1 MKKTAYL
8 TPDILVIAMKPH
20 ELLAYSVNGEGL
32 KVDSTVDNPNDD
44 IDNRSRRY
52 DAWAIEEEEDEEF

>member
-8 TPDILVIAMKPH
+8 IPEIWVTGMEAD

-32 KVDSTVDNPNDD
+32 KVDSTVDDSNDG

-52 DAWAIEEEEDEEF
+52 DAWAIED